1 MSDLYWLT
9 DEQMARLEPYFPK
22 SHGKPRVDDRRV
34 LSGIIFVNRNGLRW
48 RDAPKDYGP
57 HKTLYNRW
65 KRWGDKGVF
74 LRIMEGLAA
83 PQASERKTVMIDATY
98 LKAHRTASSLAVK
111 KGNAGRLIGRTK
123 GGMNTK
129 LHAVTDT
136 NSRPISFFMTAG
148 QVSDYIGAAAL
159 LDELPKAQWLLADRG
174 YDADWFR
181 DALQEKGIT
190 PCIPGRK
197 SRNKAVKYDKR
208 RYKRRN
214 RIEIMFGRLKDWRRV
229 ATRYDR
235 CPNAFFSAI
244 ALAATVIF
252 WL

>member
-1 MSDLYWLT
+1 
-9 DEQMARLEPYFPK
+9 
-22 SHGKPRVDDRRV
+22 
-34 LSGIIFVNRNGLRW
+34 
-48 RDAPKDYGP
+48 
-57 HKTLYNRW
+57 
-65 KRWGDKGVF
+65 
-74 LRIMEGLAA
+74 
-83 PQASERKTVMIDATY
+83 
-98 LKAHRTASSLAVK
+98 
-111 KGNAGRLIGRTK
+111 
-123 GGMNTK
+123 MNTK

-136 NSRPISFFMTAG
+136 NGRPICFFMTAG

-181 DALQEKGIT
+181 DALQEKGIK
-190 PCIPGRK
+190 PCILGRK
-197 SRNKAVKYDKR
+197 SRSKPAKYDKR

-235 CPNAFFSAI
+235 CPTAFFSAI
-244 ALAATVIF
+244 APAATVIF